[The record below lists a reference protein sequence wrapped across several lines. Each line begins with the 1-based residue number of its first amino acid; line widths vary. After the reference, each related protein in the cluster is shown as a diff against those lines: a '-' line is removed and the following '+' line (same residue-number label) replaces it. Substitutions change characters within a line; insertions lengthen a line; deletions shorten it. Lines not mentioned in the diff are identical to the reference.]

1 MLRFSKLRLSWLVCL
16 LLWPAVAMTAD
27 NTVSDWD
34 AKVGWTALFDG
45 KTTTGWR
52 NYKQDKISDGW
63 KVVDGALT
71 RADKNAGDIIT
82 TEQYDNFE
90 LLIDYKI
97 SPEGNSGIMF
107 RVTEEG
113 GAPWHSGPEI
123 QVQDNVKGHDPQLAG
138 WLYQLYQP
146 GADFFTK
153 KIPDATRPAGE
164 WNQMYI
170 RICQQQS
177 EIQMNGFS
185 YSKFQIGS
193 KDWDERVAQS
203 KFAAMPGFGKAAK
216 GHICLQDHGN
226 LVSYRNIKIR
236 KLPADGKVSDPVTG
250 ALPVTVEKAYPAL
263 EWAHWKSETDD
274 GKNIPFRPIVL
285 THAND
290 GSNRVF
296 VASQHGVIYVFDND
310 QGVKSS
316 KVYLDLQDR
325 VFYSDKQNE
334 EGFLG
339 LAFHP
344 NYKENGKLCVYYT
357 SKKVEHLS
365 VVSEFKVSKDDKDK
379 ADPASERE
387 LLTIPQPYW
396 NHKGGTVCFGKDNM
410 LYIAL
415 GDGGAGNDP
424 HSNGQNLGTHLAKIL
439 RIDIDHHDMG
449 KAYAVPKDNPFV
461 GKEGALPEIY
471 SLGWRNPWRI
481 AVDRK
486 TGDLWGA
493 DVGQNLYEEINI
505 ITSGSN
511 HGWSRR
517 ESMHPFGTNATDAN
531 AEMVE
536 PIWEYDH
543 QVGKSITGGTV
554 YRGKAVSALTGK
566 YLYADYVSGKVWALT
581 YDSTAKKVTANE
593 SIEGNGLPIMSFGE
607 DEKGEVYFLVLA
619 ADGHGIYRFKGK

>member
-1 MLRFSKLRLSWLVCL
+1 MMCFSMLRFSGLASL
-16 LLWPAVAMTAD
+16 LLLPAAVMAAD
-27 NTVSDWD
+27 NTVSEWD

-52 NYKQDKISDGW
+52 NYKQDKISEGW

-71 RADKNAGDIIT
+71 RADKNAGDIVT
-82 TEQYDNFE
+82 TAEYDNFE

-146 GADFFTK
+146 GPDFFTK

-164 WNQMYI
+164 WNQLYI

-185 YSKFQIGS
+185 YEKFQIGS
-193 KDWDERVAQS
+193 KDWDERVAKS

-236 KLPADGKVSDPVTG
+236 KLPADGKVPEPVTG
-250 ALPVTVEKAYPAL
+250 ELPVTVEKAFPAL
-263 EWAHWKSETDD
+263 EWAGWKAETDD

-285 THAND
+285 THAGD
-290 GSNRVF
+290 GSNRMF
-296 VASQHGVIYVFDND
+296 VASQ
-310 QGVKSS
+310 QGVVYEFAEDQNAKTS
-316 KVYLDLQDR
+316 KVLLDIQDR
-325 VFYSDKQNE
+325 CAYSDKQNE

-339 LAFHP
+339 MAFHP
-344 NYKENGKLCVYYT
+344 KYKDNGKLYVYYT
-357 SKKVEHLS
+357 AKRQPLLS
-365 VVSEFKVSKDDKDK
+365 VVSEFTIT
-379 ADPASERE
+379 ADGAKERE

-396 NHKGGTVCFGKDNM
+396 NHNGGTLCFDKDGM
-410 LYIAL
+410 LLIAL

-424 HSNGQNLGTHLAKIL
+424 HGNGQNLGTWLGKIL
-439 RIDIDHHDMG
+439 RIDVDHHDEG
-449 KAYAVPKDNPFV
+449 KAYAVPKNNPFV
-461 GKEGALPEIY
+461 GKDKALPEIY
-471 SLGWRNPWRI
+471 SLGWRNPWRL
-481 AVDRK
+481 AVDSK
-486 TGDLWGA
+486 TGDIWCA
-493 DVGQNLYEEINI
+493 DVGQNLYEEINLV
-505 ITSGSN
+505 TSGSN
-511 HGWSRR
+511 HGWGSR
-517 ESMHPFGTNATDAN
+517 EGLHPFGTQGTDAN
-531 AEMVE
+531 ADMVE

-543 QVGKSITGGTV
+543 MVGKSITGGTV
-554 YRGKAVSALTGK
+554 YRGAAVPALAGK
-566 YLYADYVSGKVWALT
+566 YVYADYVSGKVWALT
-581 YDSTAKKVTANE
+581 YDPAAKKVTANE
-593 SIEGNGLPIMSFGE
+593 SITGNGLPILSFGE
-607 DEKGEVYFLVLA
+607 DEKGEVYFLVVA

>member
-1 MLRFSKLRLSWLVCL
+1 MLRVSMLRFTGLMCL
-16 LLWPAVAMTAD
+16 LLWSAAAMAAD
-27 NTVSDWD
+27 NTVSEWE
-34 AKVGWTALFDG
+34 AKVGWTSLFDG

-52 NYKQDKISDGW
+52 NYKQDKIGAGW

-71 RADKNAGDIIT
+71 RADQGAGDIIT
-82 TEQYDNFE
+82 TEQFDNFE
-90 LLIDYKI
+90 LILEYKI

-113 GAPWHSGPEI
+113 GAPWHTGPEI

-193 KDWDERVAQS
+193 KDWDERVAKS
-203 KFAAMPGFGKAAK
+203 KFAAMPGFGKAPK

-226 LVSYRNIKIR
+226 LVSYRNIKVR
-236 KLPADGKVSDPVTG
+236 RLPADGKVPEPVTG
-250 ALPVTVEKAYPAL
+250 ELPVTVEKAFPAL
-263 EWAHWKSETDD
+263 EWAGWKAETDD

-285 THAND
+285 THAGD

-296 VASQHGVIYVFDND
+296 VASQHGVVYEFAND
-310 QGVKSS
+310 QNAKTS
-316 KVYLDLQDR
+316 KVFLDIQDR
-325 VFYSDKQNE
+325 CFYSDKQNE

-339 LAFHP
+339 MAVHP
-344 NYKENGKLCVYYT
+344 QFKENGKLYVYYT
-357 SKKVEHLS
+357 AKRQEHLS
-365 VVSEFKVSKDDKDK
+365 VVSEFTIAKDGK
-379 ADPASERE
+379 ATERE
-387 LLTIPQPYW
+387 ILTIPQPYW
-396 NHKGGTVCFGKDNM
+396 NHNGGTLCFDKDGM
-410 LYIAL
+410 LLIAL

-424 HSNGQNLGTHLAKIL
+424 HSNGQNLGTWLGKIL
-439 RIDIDHHDMG
+439 RIDVDHHGEG

-505 ITSGSN
+505 ITKGGN
-511 HGWSRR
+511 YGWSRR
-517 ESMHPFGTNATDAN
+517 ESMHPFGTQATGPNPD
-531 AEMVE
+531 MIE

-543 QVGKSITGGTV
+543 MVGKSITGGTV
-554 YRGKAVSALTGK
+554 YRGAAVPALAGKYVYADFVTGK
-566 YLYADYVSGKVWALT
+566 LWALT
-581 YDSTAKKVTANE
+581 YDAAAKKVTANE
-593 SIEGNGLPIMSFGE
+593 SISSNGLPIMSFGE
-607 DEKGEVYFLVLA
+607 DEPGEVYCLVVA
-619 ADGHGIYRFKGK
+619 ADGHGIYRFAKK

>member
-1 MLRFSKLRLSWLVCL
+1 MMRFSMLRFSGLASL
-16 LLWPAVAMTAD
+16 LLLPAALMAAD
-27 NTVSDWD
+27 NTVSEWD
-34 AKVGWTALFDG
+34 AKVGWTSLFDG

-71 RADKNAGDIIT
+71 RADKNAGDIVT

-146 GADFFTK
+146 GPDFFTK

-164 WNQMYI
+164 WNQLYI

-185 YSKFQIGS
+185 YEKFQIGS
-193 KDWDERVAQS
+193 KDWDERVAKS

-236 KLPADGKVSDPVTG
+236 KLPADGKVPEPVTG
-250 ALPVTVEKAYPAL
+250 ELPVTVEKAFTAL
-263 EWAHWKSETDD
+263 EWAGWKSETDD

-285 THAND
+285 THAGD
-290 GSNRVF
+290 DSNRVF
-296 VASQHGVIYVFDND
+296 VASQQGVVYEFAND
-310 QGVKSS
+310 QNAKSS
-316 KVYLDLQDR
+316 KVLLDIQDR
-325 VFYSDKQNE
+325 CVYSDKQNE

-339 LAFHP
+339 MAFHP
-344 NYKENGKLCVYYT
+344 KFKDNGKLYVYYT
-357 SKKVEHLS
+357 AKRQPLLS
-365 VVSEFKVSKDDKDK
+365 VVSEFTITKDGAK
-379 ADPASERE
+379 ERE

-396 NHKGGTVCFGKDNM
+396 NHNGGTLCFDKEGM
-410 LYIAL
+410 LLIAL

-424 HSNGQNLGTHLAKIL
+424 HGNGQNLGTWLGKIL
-439 RIDIDHHDMG
+439 RIDVDHHDEG
-449 KAYAVPKDNPFV
+449 KAYAVPKNNPFV
-461 GKEGALPEIY
+461 GKDKALPEIY

-481 AVDRK
+481 AVDSK
-486 TGDLWGA
+486 TGDIWGA

-505 ITSGSN
+505 ITSGGN
-511 HGWSRR
+511 YGWGRR
-517 ESMHPFGTNATDAN
+517 EGLHPFGTNGTDAN
-531 AEMVE
+531 ADMVE

-543 QVGKSITGGTV
+543 MVGKSITGGTV
-554 YRGKAVSALTGK
+554 YRGAAVPALVGK
-566 YLYADYVSGKVWALT
+566 YVYADYVSGKVWALT
-581 YDSTAKKVTANE
+581 YDPTAKKVTANE
-593 SIEGNGLPIMSFGE
+593 SITGNGLPILSFGE
-607 DEKGEVYFLVLA
+607 DEKGEVYFLVVA

>member
-1 MLRFSKLRLSWLVCL
+1 MLRFSWLVCL
-16 LLWPAVAMTAD
+16 LLWPAALMAAD
-27 NTVSDWD
+27 NTVSEWEG
-34 AKVGWTALFDG
+34 KVGWTSLFDG

-52 NYKQDKISDGW
+52 NYKQDKIGEGW

-71 RADKNAGDIIT
+71 RADQGAGDIIT
-82 TEQYDNFE
+82 TEQFDNFE
-90 LLIDYKI
+90 LILDYKI

-153 KIPDATRPAGE
+153 KVPDATRPAGE
-164 WNQMYI
+164 WNQLYI

-177 EIQMNGFS
+177 EIQMNGVS
-185 YSKFQIGS
+185 YEKFQIGS
-193 KDWDERVAQS
+193 KDWDEKVAKS
-203 KFAAMPGFGKAAK
+203 KFASMPGFGKAPK

-226 LVSYRNIKIR
+226 LVSYRNIKVR
-236 KLPADGKVSDPVTG
+236 RLPADGKVSDPVTG
-250 ALPVTVEKAYPAL
+250 ELPVTVEKAFPAL
-263 EWAHWKSETDD
+263 EWAGWKSESDD
-274 GKNIPFRPIVL
+274 GKVIPFRPIVL
-285 THAND
+285 THAGD

-296 VASQHGVIYVFDND
+296 VASQQGVVYEFAND
-310 QGVKSS
+310 QAAKTS
-316 KVYLDLQDR
+316 KVLLDIQDR
-325 VFYSDKQNE
+325 CFYSDKQNE

-339 LAFHP
+339 MAFHP
-344 NYKENGKLCVYYT
+344 KFKDNGKLYVYYT
-357 SKKVEHLS
+357 SNKTEHLS
-365 VVSEFKVSKDDKDK
+365 VVSEFTITKDG
-379 ADPASERE
+379 ATERE
-387 LLTIPQPYW
+387 ILTIPQPYW
-396 NHKGGTVCFGKDNM
+396 NHNGGTLCFDKDGM
-410 LYIAL
+410 LLIAL

-424 HSNGQNLGTHLAKIL
+424 HNNGQNLGTWLGKIL
-439 RIDIDHHDMG
+439 RIDVDHHGEG

-461 GKEGALPEIY
+461 GKAGALPEIY

-505 ITSGSN
+505 ITKGGN
-511 HGWSRR
+511 YGWSRR
-517 ESMHPFGTNATDAN
+517 EGVHPFGATPTEAH
-531 AEMVE
+531 AELIE

-554 YRGKAVSALTGK
+554 YRGSAVPALAGK
-566 YLYADYVSGKVWALT
+566 YVYADFVSGKLWALT
-581 YDSTAKKVTANE
+581 YDAAAKKVTANE
-593 SIEGNGLPIMSFGE
+593 SISGNGLPIMSFGE
-607 DEKGEVYFLVLA
+607 DEQGEVYCLVVA
-619 ADGHGIYRFKGK
+619 ADGHGIYRFAKK